1 MHGPGGPGAPGGP
14 GGRPPRHRFFGGSIF
29 GPGGRAWGP
38 GFKMPGPI
46 PHAYGGDTS
55 SNGATYSERS
65 AKKWAKSYV
74 NKRTIQNNT
83 GSKVKGIILGSRL
96 NMTGPLHEG
105 LYVSRIK
112 SVDNLLAEKRIT
124 AEVAKYRK
132 LKANF
137 AYNSYLLKCELL
149 TDVEFIEAMKSFAGQ
164 IGAVGEDS
172 YILEQVLEEN
182 GIDLAEYEAEKAK
195 SK

>member
-1 MHGPGGPGAPGGP
+1 MHGPGG
-14 GGRPPRHRFFGGSIF
+14 GRPPRRGFFGF
-29 GPGGRAWGP
+29 GGGAKYGYGW
-38 GFKMPGPI
+38 KMPGPI
-46 PHAYGGDTS
+46 PPPPGGREPGYDSTFP
-55 SNGATYSERS
+55 EKV
-65 AKKWAKSYV
+65 AKKHVDNYCNRK
-74 NKRTIQNNT
+74 TIQRNT
-83 GSKVKGIILGSRL
+83 GSKIKGIILGSRL
-96 NMTGPLHEG
+96 SMTGPLHEG

-149 TDVEFIEAMKSFAGQ
+149 TGVSFIEAMKEFAAQ

>member
-1 MHGPGGPGAPGGP
+1 MHGPGGP
-14 GGRPPRHRFFGGSIF
+14 GGRPPRRGFFGF
-29 GPGGRAWGP
+29 GGGVRYDYGW
-38 GFKMPGPI
+38 KMPGPI
-46 PHAYGGDTS
+46 PPTPTGGDRSFDSTLPEQIGKAKVDRYC
-55 SNGATYSERS
+55 NRKKIER
-65 AKKWAKSYV
+65 
-74 NKRTIQNNT
+74 NT
-83 GSKVKGIILGSRL
+83 GSKLKGIILGSRL
-96 NMTGPLHEG
+96 STTGPLHEG

-149 TDVEFIEAMKSFAGQ
+149 TDVELIEAMKEFAGQ

>member
-1 MHGPGGPGAPGGP
+1 MHGPGGP
-14 GGRPPRHRFFGGSIF
+14 GGRPPRRGFFGFGRHGFSGGRGPWY
-29 GPGGRAWGP
+29 GPGYVSRVP
-38 GFKMPGPI
+38 RNEKP
-46 PHAYGGDTS
+46 YGGYS
-55 SNGATYSERS
+55 YSEMAARS
-65 AKKWAKSYV
+65 WVNSYV
-74 NKRTIQNNT
+74 NRKTIEHNT
-83 GSKVKGIILGSRL
+83 GSKIKGIILGSRL
-96 NMTGPLHEG
+96 SMTGPLHEG

-137 AYNSYLLKCELL
+137 AYNSYLLKCEFL
-149 TDVEFIEAMKSFAGQ
+149 TDVSFIESMKEFAAQ

-182 GIDLAEYEAEKAK
+182 GIDLAQYEAEKAK